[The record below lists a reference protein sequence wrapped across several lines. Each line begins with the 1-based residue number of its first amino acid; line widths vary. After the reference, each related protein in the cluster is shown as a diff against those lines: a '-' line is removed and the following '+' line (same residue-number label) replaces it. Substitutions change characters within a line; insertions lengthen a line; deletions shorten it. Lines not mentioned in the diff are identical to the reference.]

1 MGRPNVEGTPVIRI
15 GVIEDDLTYRRGLL
29 NHLALYSEEHGTE
42 FAITEFADGA
52 ELVERYRPK
61 YDLLLLD
68 VQMPRMDGLEAA
80 RRIRE
85 TDSDVI
91 IIFVTNMAQ
100 HAIKG
105 YEVDALSYLV
115 KPVPYFAFAQEMGRS
130 LARLKRQLGDSVVLT
145 TGSNV
150 ARVSTTDIVYVESVK
165 HRITVHT
172 LAGKYSFSG
181 TLKAMEQNL
190 DGRGFFRSNSC
201 YIVNLRHVTRVEQHT
216 CLMTGG
222 DELQV
227 SRPRRRAFLEALT
240 DFVGGKPPR

>member
-1 MGRPNVEGTPVIRI
+1 MIRI
-15 GVIEDDLTYRRGLL
+15 GVVEDDPTYRRGLL
-29 NHLALYSEEHGTE
+29 NHLALYSEEHGIE
-42 FAITEFADGA
+42 FAISEFADGA
-52 ELVERYRPK
+52 ELVERYRPE

-80 RRIRE
+80 HRIRE
-85 TDSDVI
+85 VDADVI

-100 HAIKG
+100 YAIKG

-115 KPVPYFAFAQEMGRS
+115 KPVPYYAFAQEMGRS
-130 LARLKRQLGDSVVLT
+130 LSRLQRQQGDSVVLT
-145 TGSNV
+145 AGTTV
-150 ARVSTTDIVYVESVK
+150 ARVPTTDIVYVESVK

-172 LAGKYSFSG
+172 LKGKYSFSG
-181 TLKAMEQNL
+181 TLKAMDQEL

-216 CLMTGG
+216 CVMTGG

-227 SRPRRRAFLEALT
+227 SRPRRRAFLEALA
-240 DFVGGKPPR
+240 DFVGGKASR